1 MDSATARFYA
11 LSNKFF
17 NHKIALKTRVK
28 ILNSLVRTRLTYGCS
43 TWCLTVQQQKRMDSE
58 YTCLLR
64 KMVRGGYKRKPDSY
78 SYVYTNEKLH
88 DMCNTTPLH
97 LFIKKQQRSYLAHL
111 IRQEDTTIAK
121 RLLFEA
127 EMNRVPGRVI
137 TLRKRVA
144 ENEQC
149 DKETIIERAMNRNI

>member
-1 MDSATARFYA
+1 
-11 LSNKFF
+11 
-17 NHKIALKTRVK
+17 
-28 ILNSLVRTRLTYGCS
+28 
-43 TWCLTVQQQKRMDSE
+43 
-58 YTCLLR
+58 
-64 KMVRGGYKRKPDSY
+64 MVRGGYKRKPDSY

-88 DMCNTTPLH
+88 DMTPLH

-127 EMNRVPGRVI
+127 EINRVPGRVI

-149 DKETIIERAMNRNI
+149 DEETIIERAMNRNI